1 MKDQILEAIKKY
13 KIQLQNLEIERN
25 FLEQQNEDL
34 KECLETYYNNEQID
48 QTTINAERLL
58 GF

>member
-1 MKDQILEAIKKY
+1 MIYKGKY

-34 KECLETYYNNEQID
+34 KECLKTYYNNEQID